1 MEAKNMKFVKIE
13 TVVYLTG
20 PSYDVVSKFEA
31 FIKTKMI
38 DIDAIKLITIQ
49 YDTELGDLEKA
60 PVKIYFSTGLIM
72 YLNLKAGYN
81 GNSPSDLCKVLK
93 LCEIDFEE
101 SDILSKQKVVDLRY
115 VKDSKNCYQ
124 FYNIDETHEYSM

>member
-20 PSYDVVSKFEA
+20 TSYDILSKFEA

-38 DIDAIKLITIQ
+38 DVNAIKLITIK
-49 YDTELGDLEKA
+49 YDTELGESEKA

-72 YLNLKAGYN
+72 HLNLTAGYN
-81 GNSPSDLCKVLK
+81 GNGPSDLCKVLK

-115 VKDSKNCYQ
+115 IKDSKNCYQ
-124 FYNIDETHEYSM
+124 FYNIDGTHEYSM